1 MQYNNNKT
9 SSLGSRSNPP
19 QRRLITIHNKTNITK
34 NKINQ
39 TKNNNVLLY
48 ELAENFSNIF
58 DYLGIY
64 EVLPKSATS
73 QLFYDS
79 INAWLANICFKFIS
93 NCIIENEFYNRS
105 RSTIVIKPFTKL
117 ERIDING
124 IAKYY

>member
-9 SSLGSRSNPP
+9 SSLGSRSNQIHNNNNNNNKSRLPP

-58 DYLGIY
+58 DYLGI
-64 EVLPKSATS
+64 LLLLRKH
-73 QLFYDS
+73 
-79 INAWLANICFKFIS
+79 WLK
-93 NCIIENEFYNRS
+93 
-105 RSTIVIKPFTKL
+105 KL
-117 ERIDING
+117 Q
-124 IAKYY
+124 

>member
-9 SSLGSRSNPP
+9 SSLGSRSNQIHNNNNNNNKSRLPP

-79 INAWLANICFKFIS
+79 INAWLANKKDLKLVEEHLAHIS
-93 NCIIENEFYNRS
+93 YD
-105 RSTIVIKPFTKL
+105 IK
-117 ERIDING
+117 
-124 IAKYY
+124 